1 MALNQITQL
10 ISDWRAGSE
19 GAEEKLLKMVYPAM
33 KEIAGRQ
40 LRQAKQ
46 FTLRPTELAN
56 DVLMQMR
63 EGAGLD
69 AASSK
74 HFYTLAA
81 RMIRFLI
88 VDHIRA
94 NQAQKR
100 GSDVVF
106 VELEFAVSEA
116 GGINPADRLD
126 WLALDAALVELEQ
139 EQKRYA
145 TLVELRYFMGMST
158 RQAADAMEVS
168 TATADRIWR
177 YARAFLADRLGVPAS
192 NSGPVL
198 AAGQ

>member
-1 MALNQITQL
+1 MALKPITQL
-10 ISDWRAGSE
+10 INDWRTGTE

-69 AASSK
+69 AESTK
-74 HFYTLAA
+74 HFYALAA

-106 VELEFAVSEA
+106 VELEFAESEA
-116 GGINPADRLD
+116 GNDNPADKLD

-177 YARAFLADRLGVPAS
+177 YARAFLADRLGAHPQKSDAA
-192 NSGPVL
+192 L
-198 AAGQ
+198 AAG

>member
-1 MALNQITQL
+1 MASSPITQL
-10 ISDWRAGSE
+10 IHDWRSGVDGSE
-19 GAEEKLLKMVYPAM
+19 AQLLKLVYPAM

-56 DVLMQMR
+56 DVFMQMR
-63 EGAGLD
+63 EGAGMD
-69 AASSK
+69 AVSTK
-74 HFYTLAA
+74 HFYALAA

-100 GSDVVF
+100 SAGFAF
-106 VELEFAVSEA
+106 VEVEFAVSEVD
-116 GGINPADRLD
+116 GRDPAQQLD
-126 WLALDAALVELEQ
+126 WLALDAALIELER

-158 RQAADAMEVS
+158 RQAADAMDVS
-168 TATADRIWR
+168 TATAERIWR
-177 YARAFLADRLGVPAS
+177 YARAFLADRL
-192 NSGPVL
+192 SGTAGNVQ
-198 AAGQ
+198 AAVG

>member
-1 MALNQITQL
+1 MALKPITQL
-10 ISDWRAGSE
+10 INDWRTGTE

-69 AASSK
+69 AESTK
-74 HFYTLAA
+74 HFYALAA

-100 GSDVVF
+100 GSDIVF
-106 VELEFAVSEA
+106 VELEFAESEA
-116 GGINPADRLD
+116 GNDNPADKLD
-126 WLALDAALVELEQ
+126 WLALDAALIELEQ

-177 YARAFLADRLGVPAS
+177 YARAFLAERLGAPPVHSDPA
-192 NSGPVL
+192 L
-198 AAGQ
+198 AAG